1 MYHEGLLAKM
11 ASGCQAF
18 EVLHDHDQSITE
30 HGCAWHLFDDERL
43 LGRHPQVIA
52 PLLCLNSALGSK
64 AGGVRGSKVNP

>member
-1 MYHEGLLAKM
+1 MLAEM

-18 EVLHDHDQSITE
+18 EVLHARDQSITE
-30 HGCAWHLFDDERL
+30 HGSAWHLFDDERL

-64 AGGVRGSKVNP
+64 ADGLRKVNP